1 MGNGCQVQ
9 GTGTGPEQRGAA
21 YMMLKQPRILLVT
34 VLCIIGLQAV
44 TQVQAESLAKS
55 RATADALLDNI
66 DQATWLSEGDGKHIV
81 YIFFDPDCPYCHKLY
96 ESLRPL
102 IGEMALQLRWI
113 PVGMLAASSPGK
125 AAAILQA
132 DNPLDA
138 FHKNEDNF
146 NFSDNRAGGAV
157 APAVSM
163 TDKTRL
169 DLAANLSVLEEQNL
183 FAVPVAVFQ
192 ASDGQGFMFQG
203 APPDKTLRQ
212 LLQYVQ

>member
-1 MGNGCQVQ
+1 
-9 GTGTGPEQRGAA
+9 
-21 YMMLKQPRILLVT
+21 MLKQSRNLLVA
-34 VLCIIGLQAV
+34 VLSIIALQGAP
-44 TQVQAESLAKS
+44 QIQAESLAKS
-55 RATADALLDNI
+55 RATAGQLLDNI
-66 DQATWLSEGDGKHIV
+66 DQATWIVEGDGNHIV
-81 YIFFDPDCPYCHKLY
+81 YIFFDPNCPYCHKLY

-102 IGEMALQLRWI
+102 IGVMALQLRWI
-113 PVGMLAASSPGK
+113 PVGMLAESSPDK

-146 NFSDNRAGGAV
+146 NFSDTGPGGAM
-157 APAVSM
+157 APATNM

-169 DLAANLSVLEEQNL
+169 DLAANLSVLQEQNL
-183 FAVPVAVFQ
+183 FVVPVTVFQ

-212 LLQYVQ
+212 LLHYAQ